1 LVMDGDLQHP
11 PELALWLAGVGRS
24 RDLDIVVA
32 SRHIGDHDA
41 GAGAARVPGSTGS
54 CLVGAH
60 GRFALFA
67 RNDPAVDGRRQQ
79 VPARSRQ

>member
-1 LVMDGDLQHP
+1 MDGDLQHP

-41 GAGAARVPGSTGS
+41 GAG
-54 CLVGAH
+54 
-60 GRFALFA
+60 
-67 RNDPAVDGRRQQ
+67 
-79 VPARSRQ
+79 